1 MTIKNKTK
9 PIGTAVPPGRK
20 ISSKLALMI
29 STGMMVSG
37 CASLQAPDDA
47 LANRLMQKLDER
59 DKLIDNLQQRVQ
71 QLESSNTARPS
82 NNQQAAAAA
91 TPPDKNAAVSAANQA
106 AAQKKPATAQPGK
119 PGAGS
124 FDVDEDAAQRALERT
139 LVQTGALLLPFGQA
153 EIQPFATYTRREN
166 KQPFLFLNNNAGLQ
180 VANASLRR
188 NQFDMGANLLV
199 GLPFETQ
206 AELRIPYQV
215 VNQSVVTTDGTK
227 SIENNTNADSLA
239 NVRVGLAKTLTHE
252 GTWMPDLTARVAWD
266 APTGKM
272 TDNNIALNTGFTDF
286 VASLT
291 ALKRQD
297 PLAFTGTVAYQ
308 KTLKKNGIEPGD
320 QISLNVGA
328 TLAASPQTS
337 LSIGLQQI
345 YSRETKI
352 NNVKVPGSDNVSSAF
367 TLGASSTI
375 GRSLFVS
382 LLGGIGLTESA
393 PSYFFNVTIPFRFDV
408 PFKLGGGKP

>member
-1 MTIKNKTK
+1 MTIRNITK
-9 PIGTAVPPGRK
+9 SITAAVPPGKK

-37 CASLQAPDDA
+37 CASLQAPDDV

-59 DKLIDNLQQRVQ
+59 DKLIENLQQRVQ
-71 QLESSNTARPS
+71 QLESNNTPRPS
-82 NNQQAAAAA
+82 NNKQAAAAP
-91 TPPDKNAAVSAANQA
+91 TPTEQNAVAQA
-106 AAQKKPATAQPGK
+106 SRQAPAQQKPATAQPGK
-119 PGAGS
+119 PGVGS

-166 KQPFLFLNNNAGLQ
+166 KQPFLFLNNNSGLQ
-180 VANASLRR
+180 AANASLRR

-199 GLPFETQ
+199 GLPFESQ

-215 VNQSVVTTDGTK
+215 VNQSVVTTDGSR
-227 SIENNTNADSLA
+227 SIENNNTADSLA
-239 NVRVGLAKTLTHE
+239 NVRIGLAKTLTHE
-252 GTWMPDLTARVAWD
+252 STWMPDLTARIAWD

-272 TDNNIALNTGFTDF
+272 TDNNITLNTGFTAF

-352 NNVKVPGSDNVSSAF
+352 DNVKVPGSDTVSSAF

-408 PFKLGGGKP
+408 PFKLGGGRP